1 MNDFREGRGGIG
13 RDMKTYNEIVETDV
27 LVIGSGAAGLTAA
40 GAAASGGKKVV
51 VVSKAR
57 PGKACNTVLAGAGF
71 RCSTEAYPEEVHRS
85 DTLEGG
91 KMVNDRRLVDALVH
105 DASSAVAFL
114 VASGVPGEYQK
125 KGFFIR
131 GDSYVGGPKLT
142 PPLVG
147 VCARSGVRF
156 LDDVVVTSLLVDQG
170 VCCGAAGFFRRTNRT
185 VAFRASSIV
194 LAAGGGAGIF
204 RFNDNAP
211 GSFGEGYALALDAGL
226 ELVDMEFVQFYPL
239 IRADCGS
246 LRVLLPA
253 AFADPAQI
261 TNRLGEDLKEKY
273 GLFTRPIALMM
284 RDRFSRALL
293 EEIKNGNGVDGA
305 ILMDMR
311 DVRAEDARLS
321 ETLFQRFERI
331 LDFRRKPVMIR
342 PAAHFTMGGVE
353 IDTYGRTAVKGL
365 YVVGETAGGTHG
377 ANRLG
382 GNALSEAVVFGNR
395 CGRAVLGDA
404 PFSPGGSCFESAAE
418 RVFRKSFAS
427 AGAGG
432 GRSPVGLRVLGEI
445 LWKNGG
451 IIRSGESLKKAL
463 SAVDEIL
470 ERFSEPGSW
479 NPLAD
484 RRSWPLRAAA
494 LASRSI
500 IASAA
505 ARTESRGAHF
515 REDFPR
521 ESPEWV
527 RNIHVFSGDSG
538 IPEVGRIVDVCA

>member
-1 MNDFREGRGGIG
+1 MGK
-13 RDMKTYNEIVETDV
+13 DMKTYDEIVETDV
-27 LVIGSGAAGLTAA
+27 LVIGSGAAGLMAA
-40 GAAASGGKKVV
+40 GGAASGGKRVV
-51 VVSKAR
+51 AVSKGR

-105 DASSAVAFL
+105 DASGAVAAL
-114 VASGVPGEYQK
+114 VASGVPGEYQE

-142 PPLVG
+142 PPLVRAC
-147 VCARSGVRF
+147 VRSGVRF
-156 LDDVVVTSLLVDQG
+156 LDGVVITSLLVHQG
-170 VCCGAAGFFRRTNRT
+170 VCCGAAGFFRRTNST
-185 VAFRASSIV
+185 VAFRASSVV

-211 GSFGEGYALALDAGL
+211 GFIGEGYALALDAGL

-246 LRVLLPA
+246 QRVLLPA
-253 AFADPAQI
+253 AFADPARI

-273 GLFTRPIALMM
+273 GLFSRPIALMM

-293 EEIKNGNGVDGA
+293 EEIRNGNGVDGA

-311 DVRAEDARLS
+311 NVRAEDARLS
-321 ETLFQRFERI
+321 EKLFQRFERI

-382 GNALSEAVVFGNR
+382 GNALSEAVVFGIR
-395 CGRAVLGDA
+395 CGRAVLNDA
-404 PFSPGGSCFESAAE
+404 PSHLNGSSFESVAE
-418 RVFRKSFAS
+418 NVFRKIFAS
-427 AGAGG
+427 AGAED
-432 GRSPVGLRVLGEI
+432 GRPPAGPRVLGEI
-445 LWKNGG
+445 LWKNAG
-451 IIRSGESLKKAL
+451 IIRSAASLKEAL

-470 ERFSEPGSW
+470 ERFSQSGSW
-479 NPLAD
+479 NPLAS
-484 RRSWPLRAAA
+484 RGSWHLRAGA
-494 LASRSI
+494 LTARSI
-500 IASAA
+500 IASAV

-521 ESPEWV
+521 ESTEWV
-527 RNIHVFSGDSG
+527 RNIHVSIGGSGV
-538 IPEVGRIVDVCA
+538 PEVGRVTEVSQ